1 MLSWFS
7 PAFPTGAFAYSHG
20 LERAVEEGLVTS
32 APDLEAWVRTVLR
45 AGGGWNDAVLFVV
58 AWRATLDPAPT
69 RLEEI
74 DALARACRGTA
85 ELALESEA
93 QGTAFLAT
101 VRAGWPAP
109 ALEAAASGLSEAVA
123 LPVAA
128 GVACATHGVSLD
140 AALRAYLHATAANL
154 VSAGVRLI
162 PLGQTDG
169 QRVLAAL
176 EADLLAVAAR
186 AAGATLDDLGSAAL
200 GVDVASMQHETQYTR
215 LFRS

>member
-1 MLSWFS
+1 
-7 PAFPTGAFAYSHG
+7 
-20 LERAVEEGLVTS
+20 
-32 APDLEAWVRTVLR
+32 VRTVLH
-45 AGGGWNDAVLFVV
+45 AGSGWNDAVLFVE
-58 AWRATLDPAPT
+58 AWRAALDPASPT

-101 VRAGWPAP
+101 VRAGWPSP
-109 ALEAAASGLSEAVA
+109 DLEAAASRLGEAVA

-128 GVACATHGVSLD
+128 GVACAAHGVGLD

-176 EADLLAVAAR
+176 EADLLAVAFR